1 MEAKLKWNIVKN
13 GKNGFPESI
22 QSEVEVYVDEKEIV
36 RNEFYEA
43 MRSGISVKK
52 VLVLRTE
59 DFELSKHLD
68 ENGKMEYATKIEYE
82 NETFNI
88 IRAYKRGK
96 SKIELTCGE

>member
-1 MEAKLKWNIVKN
+1 MEAKLKWSIVKN

-22 QSEVEVYVDEKEIV
+22 QNEVEVYAEEKEIV

-52 VLVLRTE
+52 VFVVRIE
-59 DFELSKHLD
+59 DYELSRHLD
-68 ENGKMEYATKIEYE
+68 ENGKTEYATQVEYE
-82 NETFNI
+82 DETFNI

-96 SKIELTCGE
+96 SKVELTCGE